1 MLVPGQ
7 TSSQEHTYPFPFPE
21 EQEMVR
27 HAPRT
32 RRYTPFQVGYVHR
45 RQQTRDTET
54 SGVHYAPANGET
66 V

>member
-7 TSSQEHTYPFPFPE
+7 TSSQERMYPFPFPE

-27 HAPRT
+27 HAPLT
-32 RRYTPFQVGYVHR
+32 QPIHPIPSGLWHR
-45 RQQTRDTET
+45 RQQTRDAEM